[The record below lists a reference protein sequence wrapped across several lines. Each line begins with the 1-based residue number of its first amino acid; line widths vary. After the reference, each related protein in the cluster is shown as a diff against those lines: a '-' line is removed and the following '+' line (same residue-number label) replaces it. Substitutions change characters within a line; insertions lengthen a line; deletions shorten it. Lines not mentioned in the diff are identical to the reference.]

1 MSRIERKQAQSIK
14 EAFHEYLKAY
24 KLTTGLN
31 TQRVFSAWDQ
41 ASGAANYTARRYY
54 RDGVLYITVNSSVIR
69 SQLNIQR
76 QFLLDKINAILKSDE
91 LFTEDDKFAGY
102 VKELRIK

>member
-1 MSRIERKQAQSIK
+1 MSRIERKQALSIK
-14 EAFHEYLKAY
+14 EAFHAYLKAY
-24 KLTTGLN
+24 RLTTGLN

-41 ASGAANYTARRYY
+41 ASGAANYTIRRFY
-54 RDGVLYITVNSSVIR
+54 RDGILYITLNSSVIR

-76 QFLLDKINAILKSDE
+76 QFLLDKINAILADDE
-91 LFTEDDKFAGY
+91 LFTQDDNLAGF

>member
-1 MSRIERKQAQSIK
+1 MSRIERKQAQTIK
-14 EAFHEYLKAY
+14 EAFQAYLKAY

-41 ASGAANYTARRYY
+41 ASGAANYTIRKFY
-54 RDGVLYITVNSSVIR
+54 RDGILYITVNSSVIR
-69 SQLNIQR
+69 SQLNIQK
-76 QFLLDKINAILKSDE
+76 QFLLEKVNAILEGDE
-91 LFTEDDKFAGY
+91 LFTRDDDFAGF

>member
-1 MSRIERKQAQSIK
+1 MSRIERKEAQSIK
-14 EAFHEYLKAY
+14 DALQAYFKAY

-41 ASGAANYTARRYY
+41 ASGAANFTVRKFY
-54 RDGVLYITVNSSVIR
+54 RDGILYITLNSSVIR
-69 SQLNIQR
+69 SQLNIQK
-76 QFLLDKINAILKSDE
+76 QFLLEKINAILAADE
-91 LFTEDDKFAGY
+91 LFTQDDSLAGF